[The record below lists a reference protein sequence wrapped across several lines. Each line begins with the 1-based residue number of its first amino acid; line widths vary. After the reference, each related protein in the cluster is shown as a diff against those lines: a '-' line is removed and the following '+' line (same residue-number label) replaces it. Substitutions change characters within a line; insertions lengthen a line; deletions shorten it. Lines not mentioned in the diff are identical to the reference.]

1 MPPLRTKRPYT
12 KAFFCAVVIFI
23 VGTGLLYLGRDL
35 SPSSAGLD
43 EAMIC
48 LAAAVI
54 VPALLTGF
62 MARRAVRPWSM
73 SKIVSIFLL
82 AFVIIAAIQA
92 LGFIGSGAIPI

>member
-1 MPPLRTKRPYT
+1 MPPLRTKRPYA
-12 KAFFCAVVIFI
+12 KAFLCAVVIFI
-23 VGTGLLYLGRDL
+23 AGMGFLYLGKDL

-62 MARRAVRPWSM
+62 MARRAARPWSM
-73 SKIVSIFLL
+73 GKIVSIFLL
-82 AFVIIAAIQA
+82 AFVIIAAVQA